1 MGRFWN
7 LLAWKPTESPRGSL
21 IQKDARA
28 LQVVDDRRP
37 AFSEKFDEEADQS
50 MLMRQ
55 TLAVGNYETRD
66 VTLTG
71 VDKEFVSPDIRK

>member
-1 MGRFWN
+1 
-7 LLAWKPTESPRGSL
+7 
-21 IQKDARA
+21 
-28 LQVVDDRRP
+28 
-37 AFSEKFDEEADQS
+37 

-66 VTLTG
+66 ITLTG